1 MKLPISKNMRN
12 RPQFENVGEH
22 TEEMLFFKKFA
33 LLSLTS
39 LSIDDGNMKFDILL
53 TWRGGA
59 LQTTTH
65 SPINSNPPL
74 PVFSSK
80 GLLHKDEI
88 KHIKSTWCMWRLAII
103 QKGIFR
109 RGAKTFHFVSY
120 SYGQLNAFEMNH
132 HLTV

>member
-65 SPINSNPPL
+65 SPINSNPISSTSSCQTYGDDDCLVFMISLFLSCCEKNPKQ
-74 PVFSSK
+74 VFST
-80 GLLHKDEI
+80 L
-88 KHIKSTWCMWRLAII
+88 
-103 QKGIFR
+103 
-109 RGAKTFHFVSY
+109 
-120 SYGQLNAFEMNH
+120 
-132 HLTV
+132 